1 MKSLSELCSTLL
13 TKGTMSLEDA
23 MDFLKIV
30 YPICENKPLDENI
43 TLKAFQS
50 GFSSVLLQHYLNKVN
65 ESPYKFNLEI
75 TKLISKEGKTIKIII
90 NDANSKEI

>member
-1 MKSLSELCSTLL
+1 MKNLSELCRLLL

-43 TLKAFQS
+43 ALKAFKA
-50 GFSSVLLQHYLNKVN
+50 GFTSVILQYYLNKVN

-75 TKLISKEGKTIKIII
+75 TRLISKEGNIVKITI
-90 NDANSKEI
+90 NDVNSKEI

>member
-1 MKSLSELCSTLL
+1 MKSLSKLCSLLL

-43 TLKAFQS
+43 ALKAFKA
-50 GFSSVLLQHYLNKVN
+50 GFTSAILQHYLNKVN

-75 TKLISKEGKTIKIII
+75 TRLISKEGSTIKIII
-90 NDANSKEI
+90 NDVNSKEI